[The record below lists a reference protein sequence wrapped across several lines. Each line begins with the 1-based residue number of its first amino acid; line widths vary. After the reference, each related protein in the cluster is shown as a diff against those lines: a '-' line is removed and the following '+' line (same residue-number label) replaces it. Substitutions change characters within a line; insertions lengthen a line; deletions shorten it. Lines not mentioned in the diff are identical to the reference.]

1 MKLQVLAAAR
11 AALAIALLPFGAV
24 ACSVNASPGAPA
36 GQAEPGCGQDSTV
49 ACDRG
54 AGYSCIGN
62 GTPEDTDSSL
72 ACSDGVEADGA
83 TLYCCVTFASSTCMP
98 DDTVVGCT
106 GYSYGFSCTGSDTP
120 DQADST
126 LDCSQPTQGDSALL
140 YCCTD

>member
-1 MKLQVLAAAR
+1 MKLEVFAAAR
-11 AALAIALLPFGAV
+11 AVMAIALLPFGAA
-24 ACSVNASPGAPA
+24 ACSANTSPEAPA
-36 GQAEPGCGQDSTV
+36 GQVEGCGQDSTV
-49 ACDRG
+49 SCDQG
-54 AGYSCIGN
+54 AGYSCTGN
-62 GTPEDTDSSL
+62 DTPEDTDSSL
-72 ACSDGVEADGA
+72 ACSDGVEVDGA

-126 LDCSQPTQGDSALL
+126 LDCSQPTQANGALL